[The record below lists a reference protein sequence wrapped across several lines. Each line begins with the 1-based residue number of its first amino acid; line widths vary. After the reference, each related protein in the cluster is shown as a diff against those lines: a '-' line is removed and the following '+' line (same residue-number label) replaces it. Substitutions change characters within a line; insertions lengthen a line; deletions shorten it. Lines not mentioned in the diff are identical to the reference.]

1 MKQRKVMINMK
12 EANIPASILKLFLE
26 ESGHFDKEEKNDK
39 PAFDLYQD
47 SIYIYGL
54 VKEQG
59 SEKVLKDFLG
69 KVADE
74 YGLEAEPTLF
84 ANTLIKAFSSK
95 NMDWNAVSK
104 IIHCVLHYIEDYF
117 TDENDEEDYAADEDY
132 ICEDDEDECDC
143 CGHCDECEHDCC
155 CGECEDCN
163 CCHSSKSEDESAP
176 SKVVQIIIFTTKS
189 GQTFECGTDE
199 DIASIKVVSSDG
211 KMSIFNL

>member
-1 MKQRKVMINMK
+1 ME
-12 EANIPASILKLFLE
+12 EANIFASLLKPLLE
-26 ESGHFDKEEKNDK
+26 ETGHFDKEEKNDK

-59 SEKVLKDFLG
+59 SEKVLEDFLG
-69 KVADE
+69 RVANI

-117 TDENDEEDYAADEDY
+117 TDENDDEDYAADEDY
-132 ICEDDEDECDC
+132 ICEDDENECDC
-143 CGHCDECEHDCC
+143 CGYCDECEYD
-155 CGECEDCN
+155 GNGICEDCN
-163 CCHSSKSEDESAP
+163 CCRNSKSEDKSAP
-176 SKVVQIIIFTTKS
+176 SKAVQTIIFTTRS